1 MIVRVQSA
9 ELSGVQRFVLRLL
22 GDRGRGTGRI
32 GGVALLG
39 GALPR
44 PRRRSAVEIDL
55 LVWTAYGCTLVV
67 LADFGSVQHGVLET
81 PPDGRWQIDD
91 RAADLRTGSGT
102 VNPLARGR
110 KQRAELEAVF
120 RRHGLPGHVDVLVVL
135 IPKTGSRIT
144 WSAPPQEAGDETIM
158 VRIGQSASL
167 PEYFERPPAGA
178 VRWRA
183 TDIAQAFETLGIPLS
198 TPDTDELA
206 AEGFA
211 VAGNGSAV
219 GTLTAPGPAARTRP
233 ARKLTFPGFA
243 GAGRTSTRQGGGA
256 SELAGPAGPEPADE
270 PRAEQQLTATGTG
283 PAFAGPASS
292 RRHDTDGAPVFP
304 ERTGFE
310 PAEEFRTE
318 APFSAIG
325 SGPVPSQDGRAAHD
339 GAARAESSGW
349 QPSLGAVGQPDIPS
363 GRTGAAALRRAQA
376 PDASARESVDP
387 DRKTNDRQSIVPAR
401 SVVAGRPDPGAQQ
414 PPDAETADRSAPPG
428 QLALPDR
435 LAAWDQ
441 PAGPGRSPEREQ
453 PAVPGRSPERDQL
466 AAPGR
471 LAEQGRSVDLG
482 RPGEPDRLVAQDK
495 PGQQDRRAELGRPA
509 QPDMPEQ
516 LGNPGRSREPD
527 QSGNL
532 DRPGE
537 SDRPAEPVS
546 GVSGRPRRAAEHSV
560 RSSPAVASTRLP
572 RQPGVAGLGDRHGGA
587 RRAATPAAEG
597 PPDPISAAAGAGVPK
612 RGDDSTVPA
621 GEFARG
627 GEVAVPDRPAADPVG
642 SSVPGTSARKPWRTM
657 RTPAGVSRGFVR
669 LRQVPARARRRVV
682 TGRPVGNPS
691 GPEHGRPADVVR
703 PAGTNTGGRGAR
715 YAIAVGVA
723 GAALAAVTGTVFAAS
738 GFARFDVAEYGALC
752 QGEGGT
758 TVAAPYAASGPSP
771 IHLAGELS
779 EFTPAGPAAV
789 WHPVDA
795 RSVQLVACV
804 SEVGLGELVRTC
816 QFPPAPGQPVGRTLN
831 LFAMAYR
838 LSVYEART
846 GNRLAAIDLTGERFA
861 VDPAGTDT
869 DVCRAATG
877 APEDGLPGRRHSRLS
892 QQQVQRALASFA
904 NPEAPQLRAAR

>member
-1 MIVRVQSA
+1 MVTEVGVAVIVRVQSA

-55 LVWTAYGCTLVV
+55 LVWTAHGCTLVV

-81 PPDGRWQIDD
+81 PPGGRWQVDD

-102 VNPLARGR
+102 MNPLARGR

-120 RRHGLPGHVDVLVVL
+120 RRHGLPEHLDVLVVL

-144 WSAPPQEAGDETIM
+144 WTAPPQEAGEETIM

-167 PEYFERPPAGA
+167 PEYFERPPTGA

-183 TDIAQAFETLGIPLS
+183 ADIAQAFETLGIPLS
-198 TPDTDELA
+198 TPDADELA

-211 VAGNGSAV
+211 VAGNGSAG
-219 GTLTAPGPAARTRP
+219 GTLPAPMPPARTRP
-233 ARKLTFPGFA
+233 ARRLTFPGFA
-243 GAGRTSTRQGGGA
+243 GSGRTSTRQGGGA
-256 SELAGPAGPEPADE
+256 SALAGPAGPEPADE
-270 PRAEQQLTATGTG
+270 PRIEQQLSVTGTG
-283 PAFAGPASS
+283 PSFAGPASS
-292 RRHDTDGAPVFP
+292 RRRDAAGASVFP
-304 ERTGFE
+304 GRTGSE
-310 PAEEFRTE
+310 PVEEFRT
-318 APFSAIG
+318 APPFPTIG
-325 SGPVPSQDGRAAHD
+325 SGPVSSQVGRAAHD
-339 GAARAESSGW
+339 GATRPEPSGW
-349 QPSLGAVGQPDIPS
+349 QPSLGAAAGQTDLRP
-363 GRTGAAALRRAQA
+363 GRTGAAAPRQVS
-376 PDASARESVDP
+376 DASARESVAP
-387 DRKTNDRQSIVPAR
+387 GRKTNDPQSTAPER
-401 SVVAGRPDPGAQQ
+401 SAVAGRPGPGAQQ
-414 PPDAETADRSAPPG
+414 PPDAETADRAAS
-428 QLALPDR
+428 PDR
-435 LAAWDQ
+435 LTARDK
-441 PAGPGRSPEREQ
+441 PAGPGRSPERDQ
-453 PAVPGRSPERDQL
+453 PAVPGRSSERDRP
-466 AAPGR
+466 AEPGR
-471 LAEQGRSVDLG
+471 LAKQGRSVDPGL
-482 RPGEPDRLVAQDK
+482 PGEPDQLVAQDK
-495 PGQQDRRAELGRPA
+495 PGKQDRPA
-509 QPDMPEQ
+509 QPDNPGEPDQ
-516 LGNPGRSREPD
+516 LGNPGRSGEPD
-527 QSGNL
+527 QLGNL

-537 SDRPAEPVS
+537 SDRAEEPVS
-546 GVSGRPRRAAEHSV
+546 GVSGRSRRAAEHPV
-560 RSSPAVASTRLP
+560 RSSLAAASTRPP
-572 RQPGVAGLGDRHGGA
+572 RQPGVVGLGDRRGRS

-597 PPDPISAAAGAGVPK
+597 SPGRISAAAGAGVPK
-612 RGDDSTVPA
+612 QRDDSTVPA
-621 GEFARG
+621 GEVTTG
-627 GEVAVPDRPAADPVG
+627 GEVAGPHRPAVVPAG
-642 SSVPGTSARKPWRTM
+642 SSVPGTSARKPWRTV
-657 RTPAGVSRGFVR
+657 RTPAGVRRGFVR
-669 LRQVPARARRRVV
+669 LRQAPARARDRVV
-682 TGRPVGNPS
+682 AARPVGNPS
-691 GPEHGRPADVVR
+691 GPERGRPAGVAR
-703 PAGTNTGGRGAR
+703 AAGTTSGGRGAR

-738 GFARFDVAEYGALC
+738 GFARFDVAEYGAVC

-789 WHPVDA
+789 WRPVDA

-861 VDPAGTDT
+861 VDPAVTDT

-904 NPEAPQLRAAR
+904 DPDAPQLRAAR